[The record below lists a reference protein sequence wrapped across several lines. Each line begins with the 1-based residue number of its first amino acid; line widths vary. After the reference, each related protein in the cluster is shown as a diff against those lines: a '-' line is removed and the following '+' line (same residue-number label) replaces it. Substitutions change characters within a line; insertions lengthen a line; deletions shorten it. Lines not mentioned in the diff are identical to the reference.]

1 VIACNAAAAGGT
13 WCCAYDGNCC
23 DSTTYVPFFGTLFAE
38 PASSSTA
45 SSPAIVTTSGTYS
58 QTTSPSGAV
67 TTTTPEPQNSVT
79 PTSTAQKNNKTG
91 AIVGAAV
98 GAPLGLAAVASMLL
112 FFVERRKRQK
122 LESEKLK
129 GPPVPEKPSY
139 HAFGS
144 KGSSAQYTS
153 TAGLQ
158 HPVEKSAVKS
168 PQELHYPTRWNFRQR
183 YELSATRTHELDSTT
198 HSHAQATRLNVI

>member
-1 VIACNAAAAGGT
+1 
-13 WCCAYDGNCC
+13 
-23 DSTTYVPFFGTLFAE
+23 
-38 PASSSTA
+38 
-45 SSPAIVTTSGTYS
+45 
-58 QTTSPSGAV
+58 
-67 TTTTPEPQNSVT
+67 
-79 PTSTAQKNNKTG
+79 
-91 AIVGAAV
+91 
-98 GAPLGLAAVASMLL
+98 MLL